1 MKVLFVNRRGVFSTE
16 GGEQTQIHA
25 TAAALGSLGVGAEI
39 VSDPPDDYARYDLV
53 HFFGLDQ
60 DHIDKIR
67 RARGVPRVL
76 TPVFWDRYQQFGQEW
91 DRQRRSR
98 AARRIAKWRRQ
109 LRRRPERKARRTGRD
124 QFLTKESAVPLER
137 GDYNWALFQEVIDEI
152 DLLLPNSEME
162 MDSVR
167 RSFVFERPPRGAVV
181 HNAIDPG
188 AVERVSDFAERTMG
202 EGRFILCSAGVDPR
216 KNQFNLVR
224 ALVGV
229 GLPIVLAGQ
238 VRDEVYAQAVR
249 ALARAHGVE
258 VRFLGHLDAPDLHSL
273 YARAA
278 VHALPSYH
286 ETPGISNLEAI
297 AHGCPN
303 ASTKIGGLEEYVGE
317 YSLYCN
323 PYSVSHIRRQVVR
336 ALEMPRNPEAAA
348 FVRGRY
354 TWENAAR
361 ETKAAYD
368 ELLAGRGGAGTGSG
382 GEAA

>member
-1 MKVLFVNRRGVFSTE
+1 MKVLFVSRRGVFSTE
-16 GGEQTQIHA
+16 GGEQTQIRA
-25 TAAALGSLGVGAEI
+25 TAAALGGLGVGAEI
-39 VSDPPDDYARYDLV
+39 VSDLPEDYARYDLV

-109 LRRRPERKARRTGRD
+109 VRRRPERGARRAGRD
-124 QFLTKESAVPLER
+124 QFLRTESAVPLDR
-137 GDYNWALFQEVIDEI
+137 RDYNWALFQEVIDEI
-152 DLLLPNSEME
+152 DLFLPNSEME
-162 MDSVR
+162 FASVC
-167 RSFVFERPPRGAVV
+167 RSFVFEEAPRHAVV
-181 HNAIDPG
+181 HNAIEPRAIDQ
-188 AVERVSDFAERTMG
+188 RSDFAERTMG
-202 EGRFILCSAGVDPR
+202 DGRFILCSAGVDPR

-238 VRDEVYAQAVR
+238 VRDEVYAQAVG
-249 ALARAHGVE
+249 ALARAHAVE
-258 VRFLGHLDAPDLHSL
+258 VGFLGHLDAPDLHSV

-303 ASTKIGGLEEYVGE
+303 VSTKIGGLEEYVGD

-323 PYSVSHIRRQVVR
+323 PYSVEHIRRQVLR
-336 ALEMPRNPEAAA
+336 ALELPRNEDGAAY
-348 FVRGRY
+348 VRERY

-361 ETKAAYD
+361 ETREAY
-368 ELLAGRGGAGTGSG
+368 EQALATGPRR
-382 GEAA
+382 

>member
-1 MKVLFVNRRGVFSTE
+1 MKVLFVSRRGVFSTE
-16 GGEQTQIHA
+16 GGEQTQIRA
-25 TAAALGSLGVGAEI
+25 TAAALGGLGVGAEI
-39 VSDPPDDYARYDLV
+39 VSDLPEDYARYDLV

-109 LRRRPERKARRTGRD
+109 VRRRPERGARRAGRD
-124 QFLTKESAVPLER
+124 QFLRTESAVPLDR
-137 GDYNWALFQEVIDEI
+137 RDYNWALFQEVIDEI
-152 DLLLPNSEME
+152 DLFLPNSEME
-162 MDSVR
+162 FASVC
-167 RSFVFERPPRGAVV
+167 RSFVFEEAPRHAVV
-181 HNAIDPG
+181 HNAIEPR
-188 AVERVSDFAERTMG
+188 AIEQRSDFAERTMG
-202 EGRFILCSAGVDPR
+202 DGRFILCSAGVDPR

-224 ALVGV
+224 ALVGA

-238 VRDEVYAQAVR
+238 VRDEVYAQAVS
-249 ALARAHGVE
+249 ALARAHAVE
-258 VRFLGHLDAPDLHSL
+258 VRFLGHLDAPDLHSV

-303 ASTKIGGLEEYVGE
+303 VSTKIGGLEEYVGD

-323 PYSVSHIRRQVVR
+323 PYSVEHIRRQVLR
-336 ALEMPRNPEAAA
+336 ALELPRNEDGAAY
-348 FVRGRY
+348 VRERY

-361 ETKAAYD
+361 ETREAY
-368 ELLAGRGGAGTGSG
+368 EQALATGPRR
-382 GEAA
+382 

>member
-1 MKVLFVNRRGVFSTE
+1 MKVLFVSRRGVFSTE

-25 TAAALGSLGVGAEI
+25 TAAALDGLGVDAEV
-39 VSDPPDDYARYDLV
+39 VSDLPEHYGRYDIV

-67 RARGVPRVL
+67 RARGVPKAL

-91 DRQRRSR
+91 DRQGRSR
-98 AARRIAKWRRQ
+98 VARRITKWRRQ
-109 LRRRPERKARRTGRD
+109 LRRRPERRARRAGRD
-124 QFLTKESAVPLER
+124 QFLKTQSAVPLDR
-137 GDYNWALFQEVIDEI
+137 RDYNWALFQEVVGAI
-152 DLLLPNSEME
+152 DLFLPNSEME

-167 RSFVFERPPRGAVV
+167 RSFVFEMPPRGAVV
-181 HNAIDPG
+181 HNAIDPQ
-188 AVERVSDFAERTMG
+188 AVERTSDFAERRLG
-202 EGRFILCSAGVDPR
+202 DGRFILCSAGVDPR

-238 VRDEVYAQAVR
+238 VRDEVYAQAVG
-249 ALARAHGVE
+249 ALARAHGVA
-258 VRFLGHLDAPDLHSL
+258 VRLLGHLDAPDLHSL

-303 ASTKIGGLEEYVGE
+303 VSTKIGGLEEYVGD

-323 PYSVSHIRRQVVR
+323 PYSVSHIRRQVLR
-336 ALEMPRNPEAAA
+336 ALEMARNPEAAA

-368 ELLAGRGGAGTGSG
+368 ELLAGGGGAGTRFG